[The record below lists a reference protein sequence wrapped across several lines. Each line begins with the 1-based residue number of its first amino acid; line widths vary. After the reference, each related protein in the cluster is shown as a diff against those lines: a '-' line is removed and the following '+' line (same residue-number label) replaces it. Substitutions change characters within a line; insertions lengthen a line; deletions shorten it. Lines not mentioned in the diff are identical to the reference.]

1 MKETKRDRII
11 MLVDMDAFFAS
22 CEQQEKPFLRGKPI
36 AVGGKNIVAACS
48 YEAKAYGVKS
58 GMSTY
63 EALEKCPSLIVVP
76 GDMEKYASTSR
87 EIMKMLPD
95 YTSEIEV
102 FSVDEAFLD
111 ITETV
116 KFWKNDPFNLAKD
129 LRKRIKGRFG
139 LNASVG
145 ISYNKLMAKLAS
157 SLAKPNAIK
166 MIRRNNAKNLLE
178 NLPVEKLSGIGRKLK
193 KELNA
198 LGIVTCG
205 ELARFP
211 VTILKKLFGQYG
223 LLLHYM
229 AMGEDNGVVE
239 EVVPKNRAVG
249 HSKTIP
255 GGIEDRNTALIYL
268 FRLSEMVGRRVRKAG
283 MIGKTVSITVRY
295 EDFFTFT
302 KQMTLSYYIES
313 GEEIYRVAK
322 ELFMEAGV
330 EHKIRLLGVSLSGLV
345 KASRQIRIK
354 ENEKAIRLDR
364 AVDAINDR
372 YGEDTVKRASF
383 ELIRVPVRSISNFEK
398 HPDLEL

>member
-1 MKETKRDRII
+1 MKKNRIVV
-11 MLVDMDAFFAS
+11 LVDMDAFFAS
-22 CEQQEKPFLRGKPI
+22 CEQQEKPFLRGKPV

-63 EALEKCPSLIVVP
+63 KAIEICPSLIVVP
-76 GDMEKYASTSR
+76 GDMEKYAFTSR

-95 YTSEIEV
+95 YTSEIEI

-111 ITETV
+111 VTDTV
-116 KFWKNDPFNLAKD
+116 KFWDNNPFNIAKD
-129 LRKRIKGRFG
+129 LRERIKRRFG
-139 LNASVG
+139 INASVG

-157 SLAKPNAIK
+157 FLAKPDGIK
-166 MIRRNNAKNLLE
+166 MIKRDDARNLLE
-178 NLPVEKLSGIGRKLK
+178 NLPVEKLSGIGQRLK

-229 AMGEDNGVVE
+229 AMGEDSSAVKE
-239 EVVPKNRAVG
+239 AVPKNRSMG

-255 GGIEDRNTALIYL
+255 GGIEDKHTALIYL
-268 FRLSEMVGRRVRKAG
+268 FRLCEMVGRKVRKSG
-283 MIGKTVSITVRY
+283 MIGKTVSITIRY

-302 KQMTLSYYIES
+302 RQITLSYYIES
-313 GEEIYRVAK
+313 GEEIYEIAK
-322 ELFMEAGV
+322 GLFMQTDTLYR
-330 EHKIRLLGVSLSGLV
+330 IRLLGVSLSGLV
-345 KASRQIRIK
+345 KASRQIRLK
-354 ENEKAIRLDR
+354 EDERGIRLRR
-364 AVDAINDR
+364 AVDAINNR

-383 ELIRVPVRSISNFEK
+383 EIIRVPVRSISNFEK
-398 HPDLEL
+398 HLDLEL